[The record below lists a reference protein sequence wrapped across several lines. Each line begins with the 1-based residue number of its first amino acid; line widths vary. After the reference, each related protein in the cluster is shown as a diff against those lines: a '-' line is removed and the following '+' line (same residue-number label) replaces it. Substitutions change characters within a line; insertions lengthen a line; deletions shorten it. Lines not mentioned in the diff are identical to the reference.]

1 MLPPPLRF
9 KELGQEFF
17 AEVTPDPLQ
26 NPCLVH
32 FNTPLAN
39 QLNLNPVAFDWVG
52 ILSGNEPSLVMSA
65 VATLYAGHQFGVWNP
80 QLGDGRAMLIAEHQ
94 DKDGNVWEL
103 QTKGGGETPFSRH
116 ADGRAVLRSSIREY
130 LCSHAMA
137 SLGVPTTLALAIV
150 GSDTPVY
157 RETKETGA
165 VVLRIAPSFLRFG
178 HFEIFAKR
186 DQIDN
191 LQQLMHFT
199 LKHLYPEYLSAPKP
213 FLAMFEE
220 IIRRTAYMIAKWQG
234 LGFCHGVM
242 NTDNMSI
249 LGLTLDY
256 GPFGFMDKFDLGHIC
271 NHSDHSG
278 RYAYANQPHIAWWNL
293 QRLAES
299 FLEIIPEQEL
309 RDALGKFAPY
319 YNQYYIHEMGN
330 KLGIPD
336 LSLDDLDFLNELI
349 EVLARFKVDWTI
361 FWRQFS
367 LHLLKPSGENTLSQ
381 ELLQD
386 PAYLAWLN
394 KYKNRCRGLDAVASQ
409 SLMLNSNPAL
419 VPRNYMLHNAIIKA
433 ETGDFSEVERLFRA
447 LSNPY
452 SEDIEFK
459 DYYAYPPDSSENI
472 ILSCSS

>member
-1 MLPPPLRF
+1 MLLPPARF
-9 KELGQEFF
+9 KALGTEFY
-17 AEVTPDPLQ
+17 AEVRPVPLN
-26 NPCLVH
+26 NPHLVH

-39 QLNLNPVAFDWVG
+39 QLNLNSSTLDWVG
-52 ILSGNEPSLVMSA
+52 LLSGNAPKQDMSA
-65 VATLYAGHQFGVWNP
+65 IATLYAGHQFGTWNP

-94 DKDGNVWEL
+94 DKQGNLWEL

-137 SLGVPTTLALAIV
+137 NLGVPTTLALALV

-165 VVLRIAPSFLRFG
+165 VVLRVAPSFLRFG

-186 DQIDN
+186 NQIDN

-199 LKHLYPEYLSAPKP
+199 LKHLYPEYLSAAKP
-213 FLAMFEE
+213 FVAMFEE
-220 IIRRTAYMIAKWQG
+220 VIRRTAYMVAKWQG

-319 YNQYYIHEMGN
+319 YNQYYIDEMGN
-330 KLGIPD
+330 KLGITD
-336 LSLDDLDFLNELI
+336 FSLDDLDFLNELI
-349 EVLARFKVDWTI
+349 EVLARFRADWTI

-367 LHLLKPSGENTLSQ
+367 LDLLRPDSGSLLSQ
-381 ELLQD
+381 ELLHD
-386 PAYLAWLN
+386 PAYIAWLD
-394 KYKNRCRGLDAVASQ
+394 KYKDRCRGLDIVARQ
-409 SLMLNSNPAL
+409 RLMLSSNPAL
-419 VPRNYMLHNAIIKA
+419 VPRNYMLHHAIIKA
-433 ETGDFSEVERLFRA
+433 EAGDFSEVDRLFRA
-447 LSNPY
+447 LLSPY
-452 SEDIEFK
+452 SEGVEFQ
-459 DYYAYPPDSSENI
+459 DYYAYPPDSAESI